1 MDRKVLAVDNRNLHL
16 ILNKSVKE
24 WESQYGGDCDLWNM
38 PLEELLDGTLDIN
51 DTIWYYYIDGR
62 CYETTEYVEDM
73 GRGLSE
79 EAKSL
84 IETAH
89 KNLCS
94 AYNRSKLDGC
104 PTTAVNNLSRLC
116 DEIGRLY

>member
-1 MDRKVLAVDNRNLHL
+1 MDRKILAVDNRNLHL

-24 WESQYGGDCDLWNM
+24 WESQYGGDYNLWDM
-38 PLEELLDGTLDIN
+38 PLEELLDGTLEIN

-79 EAKSL
+79 ETKSL

-89 KNLCS
+89 KSLCS

-104 PTTAVNNLSRLC
+104 PTTAVDNLSRLC
-116 DEIGRLY
+116 DEISNLY

>member
-24 WESQYGGDCDLWNM
+24 WESQYGGDYNLWDM
-38 PLEELLDGTLDIN
+38 PLEELLDGTLEIN

-79 EAKSL
+79 ETKSL

-89 KNLCS
+89 KSLCS

-104 PTTAVNNLSRLC
+104 PTTAVDNLSRLC
-116 DEIGRLY
+116 DEISNLY

>member
-24 WESQYGGDCDLWNM
+24 WESQYGGDYNLWDV
-38 PLEELLDGTLDIN
+38 PLEELLDGTLEIN

-79 EAKSL
+79 ETKSL

-89 KNLCS
+89 KSLCS

-104 PTTAVNNLSRLC
+104 PTTAVDNLSRLC
-116 DEIGRLY
+116 DEISNLY

>member
-24 WESQYGGDCDLWNM
+24 WESQYGGDYNLWDV
-38 PLEELLDGTLDIN
+38 PLEELLDGTLEIN

-79 EAKSL
+79 ETKSL

-89 KNLCS
+89 KTLCS
-94 AYNRSKLDGC
+94 AHSRSKLDGC
-104 PTTAVNNLSRLC
+104 PTIAVDNLSRLC
-116 DEIGRLY
+116 DEISNLY

>member
-1 MDRKVLAVDNRNLHL
+1 MERKVLAVDNRNLHL

-38 PLEELLDGTLDIN
+38 PLEELLDGTLEIN

-79 EAKSL
+79 ATKSL

-89 KNLCS
+89 KSLCS

-104 PTTAVNNLSRLC
+104 PTTAVDNLSRLC
-116 DEIGRLY
+116 DEISNLY